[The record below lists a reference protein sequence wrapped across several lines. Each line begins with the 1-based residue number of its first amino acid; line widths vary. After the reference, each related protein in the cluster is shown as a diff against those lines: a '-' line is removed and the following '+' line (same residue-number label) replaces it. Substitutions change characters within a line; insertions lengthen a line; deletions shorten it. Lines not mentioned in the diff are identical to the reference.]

1 VNLSLITYYYVRILV
16 QFHTYGLLIRRRLAE
31 IEQAGAQEII
41 VWMPDAKDLEPI
53 KLFAQECLQK

>member
-1 VNLSLITYYYVRILV
+1 V
-16 QFHTYGLLIRRRLAE
+16 IRRRLAE